1 MGGKGRKTASRTRV
15 PRLPRNP
22 FQVFAPRPGICQG
35 VKDIGAT
42 NYPDA
47 TTLWDQTG
55 NFIGTAL
62 PRMERGKA
70 FSIMLGR
77 LQQELREAY
86 GAENARKVMQAMIR
100 SACRAFRWRRGSCF
114 SPPDFGRPFTRWPPS
129 LFQRFL
135 DLPWAVVL
143 RFACRALIIGAAL
156 FPRL

>member
-1 MGGKGRKTASRTRV
+1 VAVIERCYVVRDLGPCRGIRCGCSPGGLTTMILSAQ
-15 PRLPRNP
+15 L
-22 FQVFAPRPGICQG
+22 PGICQG

-47 TTLWDQTG
+47 VALWDQTG

-77 LQQELREAY
+77 LQQELREAAY
-86 GAENARKVMQAMIR
+86 GAENARKVMQAMLR

-129 LFQRFL
+129 LFQRFSIF
-135 DLPWAVVL
+135 PGRWCYASP
-143 RFACRALIIGAAL
+143 AA
-156 FPRL
+156 R